1 MSPAE
6 IMREHIEFWT
16 SDECPKL
23 SREDVEF
30 VKKLAEVSGVSL
42 PKCWGMEARASE
54 AAA

>member
-16 SDECPKL
+16 SSESPPL
-23 SREDVEF
+23 SREDIELIR
-30 VKKLAEVSGVSL
+30 KLADVSGVAL
-42 PKCWGMEARASE
+42 PKCWGMEAAMRE

>member
-16 SDECPKL
+16 SGECQTL
-23 SREDVEF
+23 SQEDVEL
-30 VKKLAEVSGVSL
+30 VKRLAEVSGVAL
-42 PKCWGMEARASE
+42 PQCWGKKVEIRE